1 MKKIDRIP
9 RVIGVEVRPPYGLA
23 VAFDD
28 GVVRDVDLADELRG
42 PMFEPLTDPEFF
54 GQVVV
59 DHGTVVWP
67 NGLDLDPLVL
77 HGDFEPAASSPASR
91 SATSSHAK

>member
-1 MKKIDRIP
+1 MKKIGRIP

-28 GVVRDVDLADELRG
+28 GVVRHVDLADELWG
-42 PMFEPLTDPEFF
+42 PMFEPLTDPVFF
-54 GQVVV
+54 ARVTV

-77 HGDFEPAASSPASR
+77 HGDFEPAKAERGGRSS
-91 SATSSHAK
+91 TSSHAE